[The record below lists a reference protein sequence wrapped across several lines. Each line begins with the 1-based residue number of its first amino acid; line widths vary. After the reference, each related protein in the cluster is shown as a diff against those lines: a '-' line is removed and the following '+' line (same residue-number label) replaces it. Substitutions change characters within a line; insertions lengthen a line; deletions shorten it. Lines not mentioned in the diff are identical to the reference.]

1 MVFSLFLEYNKII
14 EKERKKQ
21 MKVIGAVFKLSEIL
35 ELPPSIVFE
44 AAREVKTIEKDMQ
57 QEINP
62 IQLSKILNV
71 ICYWYTL

>member
-1 MVFSLFLEYNKII
+1 
-14 EKERKKQ
+14 

-35 ELPPSIVFE
+35 DLPPSIVFE
-44 AAREVKTIEKDMQ
+44 AAREVESIEKDLQ

-62 IQLSKILNV
+62 IQLSGILNV

>member
-1 MVFSLFLEYNKII
+1 MYNKII

-35 ELPPSIVFE
+35 DLPPSIVFE
-44 AAREVKTIEKDMQ
+44 AAREIETIEKDMQ

-62 IQLSKILNV
+62 IQLSGILNV

>member
-1 MVFSLFLEYNKII
+1 MKAI
-14 EKERKKQ
+14 E
-21 MKVIGAVFKLSEIL
+21 AVFKLSEML

-44 AAREVKTIEKDMQ
+44 AAREVESIEKDMQ

>member
-1 MVFSLFLEYNKII
+1 MKAI
-14 EKERKKQ
+14 E
-21 MKVIGAVFKLSEIL
+21 AVFKLSEML
-35 ELPPSIVFE
+35 DLPPSIVFE
-44 AAREVKTIEKDMQ
+44 AAREVESIEKDLQ